1 MYCQGL
7 LLCAYN
13 CKQCC
18 NMEGGTYHDIVLFHY
33 SGSGVCRS
41 KKQTQTYTTVQ
52 QMYVFVGIVFVQTS
66 RMTSYRLCM
75 C

>member
-1 MYCQGL
+1 M
-7 LLCAYN
+7 
-13 CKQCC
+13 
-18 NMEGGTYHDIVLFHY
+18 YHDIVLFHY

-52 QMYVFVGIVFVQTS
+52 QMYVLVGIVFVQTPH
-66 RMTSYRLCM
+66 MTSYRLCM